1 MIESLQ
7 RKFKWFKI
15 IMTISTII
23 GLFIVLGILFRF
35 VLAILFSKLFW
46 LALIIGFLVYV
57 ITKSKK

>member
-35 VLAILFSKLFW
+35 VLTILFSKLFW